1 MTGRR
6 SIPSFG
12 LASSARWR
20 ILSLLAFTAL
30 IGPALARSQTPPA
43 AGSAAP
49 AEPPVAE
56 PPAEPPLPAQHVPK
70 VTTELTPKGKLMVG
84 DLAKLV
90 IRADALEGDD
100 VAVPEQSFAPL
111 EVHARRARVEP
122 AKDGRQR
129 FVFELELLALEPG
142 RHAIEGVELR
152 VVTKSGLVGSVRT
165 GSFAIEV
172 GSLLANE
179 PNAQPRPETQPV
191 VVMQDDYTLLYV
203 LGGIALAG
211 LIALVTWLL
220 ARYLQRRVKPAPP
233 PPPPRPPWEIAAT
246 KLADLRRRKQ
256 RMIEDGKAAEFVD
269 EVSDVV
275 REYLGG
281 RFGFDGLE
289 TTTDEMLLLLRQ
301 GHCNVGLWQEVG
313 AYLRRCDLVK
323 FAKVEPDQDEADLVF
338 AKAQDIV
345 QFSMPLGDGYGQT
358 APAAAT
364 STSARAEGGAPRAE
378 PGRDEPRQGP

>member
-1 MTGRR
+1 M
-6 SIPSFG
+6 
-12 LASSARWR
+12 A
-20 ILSLLAFTAL
+20 
-30 IGPALARSQTPPA
+30 QTPPA
-43 AGSAAP
+43 AGTAA
-49 AEPPVAE
+49 AEPAE
-56 PPAEPPLPAQHVPK
+56 PPAEPSLPAQNVPK
-70 VTTELTPKGKLMVG
+70 VTSELTPKGKLLVG

-129 FVFELELLALEPG
+129 FVFELDLLALDPG
-142 RHAIEGVELR
+142 RHALAGVELR
-152 VVTKSGLVGSVRT
+152 VVTKAGLVGSIRT
-165 GSFAIEV
+165 EPLAIEV

-179 PNAQPRPETQPV
+179 PNAQPKVETQPV

-203 LGGIALAG
+203 LGAIALAA
-211 LIALVTWLL
+211 LIALVTWLV

-256 RMIEDGKAAEFVD
+256 RMIEEGKAAQFVD

-301 GHCNVGLWQEVG
+301 GNCNVGLWQEVG

-345 QFSMPLGDGYGQT
+345 QFSMPLGEGYGQPP
-358 APAAAT
+358 PAVAT
-364 STSARAEGGAPRAE
+364 VRGAEVEPRSA